1 MGKERGKAHV
11 SPFSPYTKHTHPD
24 ISDSS
29 SPSWSAV
36 TLMPRE
42 SAVFRIAVICCKAK
56 GQDGCRNR
64 GHVGEWCVEIEPI
77 TEAGVY
83 AAA

>member
-11 SPFSPYTKHTHPD
+11 FPFSPYTKHTHPD

-42 SAVFRIAVICCKAK
+42 RAVFRIAVSM
-56 GQDGCRNR
+56 
-64 GHVGEWCVEIEPI
+64 VGPRVALEFRLVFFTIVVSNFSVSGVEK
-77 TEAGVY
+77 Y
-83 AAA
+83 F